1 MFAKGYTNIRAMI
14 ETQYGILSQMITD
27 IAYRYQVQ
35 LKGTEEE
42 TDRLARDNSEGDYDV
57 YHTILNSFNDVEERQ
72 SCLMMESRK
81 ILFCAIFSYYET
93 MLNEFVLYYK
103 IANNAKQPSK
113 ILESILKTY
122 KTKYGEE
129 ITCIKENVAY
139 ANSFYRLL
147 RNLYMHGSLS
157 EEKDRCTLFNYAGVT
172 NGLKTYGID
181 TIVITDNAFLF
192 KALDCFKT
200 ILVCIDNAFM
210 KQLSE
215 EQKQLMKA
223 KDIIREAINN
233 YPSETPGLEDEYPP
247 FCSIRVHRLLCEAE
261 SLLLC
266 IAKRGNAEAQM
277 LLANLYISA
286 FELPQKNKGLFWL
299 KKAVAQNYSPA
310 KHMLNEIRNI

>member
-42 TDRLARDNSEGDYDV
+42 ADRLARDNSDGDYDV

-72 SCLMMESRK
+72 SCLMTESRK

-192 KALDCFKT
+192 KSLDCFKA

-310 KHMLNEIRNI
+310 KHMLNEIMNI